1 MRAVAKMPYL
11 RPPWLQRHLEPLL
24 MTRLPGQSSLRVQG
38 RTSGRIRTIPV
49 RPVEVG
55 ASRYL
60 VALLGDTN
68 WARNL
73 RTSGTAELVEQGT
86 AQRVRAVEV
95 AGAERAA
102 AVAQY
107 LATSTYGPT
116 IRLLTRQL
124 SDPDD
129 HPVFRIESL

>member
-1 MRAVAKMPYL
+1 MPYL

-24 MTRLPGQSSLRVQG
+24 MSRIPGQPSLRVRG

-73 RTSGTAELVEQGT
+73 RASGTAQLVDSGT
-86 AQRVRAVEV
+86 ARWVRAVEV
-95 AGAERAA
+95 SGDERAA
-102 AVAQY
+102 AVAEY
-107 LATSTYGPT
+107 LATSRYRPT
-116 IRLLTRQL
+116 IRLLTRRL
-124 SDPDD
+124 PDPDD
-129 HPVFRIESL
+129 HPVFRIEPV

>member
-1 MRAVAKMPYL
+1 MPYL
-11 RPPWLQRHLEPLL
+11 RPSWLKRHLEPWL
-24 MTRLPGQSSLRVQG
+24 MTRLSGQPSIRVSG
-38 RTSGRIRTIPV
+38 RASGRIRAIPV

-73 RTSGTAELVEQGT
+73 RASGTAELVEHGLV
-86 AQRVRAVEV
+86 RRIRAVEV
-95 AGAERAA
+95 AGDERAA
-102 AVAQY
+102 AVAEY

-116 IRLLTRQL
+116 IRLLTRRL
-124 SDPDD
+124 PDPGD
-129 HPVFRIESL
+129 HPVFRIELL